1 MSEKDFQVPQAA
13 SFTLELLAA
22 QIQGTIEVA
31 SGPASGSTST
41 GLVLTGAAP
50 LQDAQAGDVSLVDNE
65 KYLSKL
71 QTSTATAFIVPRA
84 FPQVENRTLIRVD
97 NPHAAFIQAI
107 ALFRPQ
113 RKSFVGGIHPQA
125 CVDASAKMGAGCWIG
140 PGATVGADVVI
151 GDRTRI
157 HAGVHI
163 QAGTK
168 IGSDCEFLPGVVL
181 YENTVIE
188 DRVLIHAGAILGAHG
203 FGYKLVQGRHCRTAQ
218 LGWVHVESDV
228 EIGAGCTIDRGT
240 YGATRIGEGTK
251 IDNQVQIAHNVRI
264 GKHNLICAQ
273 VGIAGSCSTGNYVVL
288 AGQVGMKDHIHLA
301 DGVVVGAQAGLM
313 SDAAPGQVLLGSPAI
328 NQKEQMQIFALQM
341 RLPEMRK
348 QLKQM
353 QNTLEQLQ
361 AMQRTDQSIST
372 GDAA

>member
-1 MSEKDFQVPQAA
+1 MSERDFQVPQVA
-13 SFTLELLAA
+13 SCPLSLLATK
-22 QIQGTIEVA
+22 IQGTIEGVCDDM
-31 SGPASGSTST
+31 
-41 GLVLTGAAP
+41 LLTGAAP

-65 KYLSKL
+65 KYLNKL
-71 QTSTATAFIVPRA
+71 LASPASVFIVPQVFPAVEGRA
-84 FPQVENRTLIRVD
+84 LIRVD
-97 NPHAAFIQAI
+97 QPHAAFIQAI
-107 ALFRPQ
+107 EIFRPH
-113 RKSFVGGIHPQA
+113 RKSFAGGIHPQA
-125 CVDASAKMGAGCWIG
+125 CVEASAKLGQDCWVG
-140 PGATVGADVVI
+140 PGATIGADVVI
-151 GDRTRI
+151 GDRARI
-157 HAGVHI
+157 HSGVHI
-163 QAGTK
+163 QAGSR
-168 IGSDCEFLPGVVL
+168 IGSDCEFMPGVVL
-181 YENTVIE
+181 YENTIIE
-188 DRVLIHAGAILGAHG
+188 DRVLIHAGTVLGAHG

-218 LGWVHVESDV
+218 LGWVHIESDV

-251 IDNQVQIAHNVRI
+251 LDNQVQIAHNVRI

-301 DGVVVGAQAGLM
+301 DGVMVGAQAGLM

-353 QNTLEQLQ
+353 QNAIDQIQ
-361 AMQRTDQSIST
+361 ATQRNGSVMST

>member
-1 MSEKDFQVPQAA
+1 MWERDFQVPQSAA
-13 SFTLELLAA
+13 CSIEFLAA
-22 QIQGTIEVA
+22 KIQGSIE
-31 SGPASGSTST
+31 GSCA

-50 LQDAQAGDVSLVDNE
+50 LQDAQQGEVSLVDNE
-65 KYLSKL
+65 KYLAKL
-71 QTSTATAFIVPRA
+71 QASPAAAFIVPRS
-84 FPQVENRTLIRVD
+84 FPAVESKVLIRVD

-107 ALFRPQ
+107 HSFRPQ
-113 RKSFVGGIHPQA
+113 RTSLAGGIHPQA
-125 CVDASAKMGAGCWIG
+125 YVDATATIGENSWIG
-140 PGATVGADVVI
+140 PGATIGPDVQIGA
-151 GDRTRI
+151 RTRI
-157 HAGVHI
+157 HPGVHI
-163 QAGTK
+163 HAGTQ
-168 IGSDCEFLPGVVL
+168 IGSDCEILSGVVL
-181 YENTVIE
+181 YENTILE
-188 DRVLIHAGAILGAHG
+188 DRVLIHAGSVLGAYG

-228 EIGAGCTIDRGT
+228 EIGAGVTIDRGT

-348 QLKQM
+348 QLKQL
-353 QNTLEQLQ
+353 QATLDQLQ
-361 AMQRTDQSIST
+361 ASQRDSQALSS